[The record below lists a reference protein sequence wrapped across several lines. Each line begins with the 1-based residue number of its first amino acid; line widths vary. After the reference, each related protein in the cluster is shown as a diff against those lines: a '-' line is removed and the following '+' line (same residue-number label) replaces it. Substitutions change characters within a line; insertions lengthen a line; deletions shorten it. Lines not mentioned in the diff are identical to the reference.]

1 MNKEKEMNKFLSY
14 LHMAAAVF
22 RVYASKSNVLET
34 KEFINGII
42 ERISKHEIEVKE
54 LIHIGKDGNNLSV
67 MQKMAV
73 YMCKMKTCFKDDFSL
88 CVEVLKTIDMGIYQ
102 TMTFI
107 KENKNFLDEDFILC
121 AKKVLE
127 EYNKIAKETKEF
139 INHKKI

>member
-1 MNKEKEMNKFLSY
+1 
-14 LHMAAAVF
+14 MAAAVF

-42 ERISKHEIEVKE
+42 ERISLHELEVKKIMAINKEGNE
-54 LIHIGKDGNNLSV
+54 LTC

-73 YMCKMKTCFKDDFSL
+73 CMCKIKVASKDDFLL
-88 CVEVLKTIDMGIYQ
+88 CIEVLKTIDMGIYQ

-107 KENKNFLDEDFILC
+107 KENKNYLDSSFINC

-139 INHKKI
+139 INHQKL

>member
-1 MNKEKEMNKFLSY
+1 
-14 LHMAAAVF
+14 
-22 RVYASKSNVLET
+22 
-34 KEFINGII
+34 
-42 ERISKHEIEVKE
+42 
-54 LIHIGKDGNNLSV
+54 
-67 MQKMAV
+67 MAV
-73 YMCKMKTCFKDDFSL
+73 CMCKMKTCFKDDFSL

-121 AKKVLE
+121 TKKVLE